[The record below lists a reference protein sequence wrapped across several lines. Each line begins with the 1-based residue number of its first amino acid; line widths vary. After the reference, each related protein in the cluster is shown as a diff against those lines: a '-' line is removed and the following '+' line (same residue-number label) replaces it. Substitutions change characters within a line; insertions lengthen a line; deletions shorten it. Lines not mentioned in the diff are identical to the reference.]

1 MTDRHRTPSYP
12 LRLPQ
17 EVRSRLS
24 DEAARNGRT
33 LNAEILARVQ
43 QSLQAVG
50 ISASSERA
58 SAYAEAGAANL
69 SQQH

>member
-17 EVRSRLS
+17 EVRSKLS

-43 QSLQAVG
+43 QSLQVVG
-50 ISASSERA
+50 IGTSTERA
-58 SAYAEAGAANL
+58 AAYSEAGAGGL

>member
-1 MTDRHRTPSYP
+1 MADRHRTPSYP
-12 LRLPQ
+12 LRLPR
-17 EVRSRLS
+17 EIRLRLS

-50 ISASSERA
+50 LGAPAERTAAFSET
-58 SAYAEAGAANL
+58 GTGL

>member
-1 MTDRHRTPSYP
+1 MADRHRTPSYP

-17 EVRSRLS
+17 EVRSLLS

-50 ISASSERA
+50 IGAPPERA
-58 SAYAEAGAANL
+58 VTYSDAGAVGL
-69 SQQH
+69 SPRH